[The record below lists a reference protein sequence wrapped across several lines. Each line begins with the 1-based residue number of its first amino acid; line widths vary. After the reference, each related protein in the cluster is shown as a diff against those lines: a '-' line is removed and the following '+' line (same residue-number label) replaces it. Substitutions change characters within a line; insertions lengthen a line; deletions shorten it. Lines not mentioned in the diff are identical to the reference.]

1 MVDPQAQEAPED
13 PAPDEVPLTPSKR
26 TRGDSESDDDDD
38 DDFESSP
45 SPPPSS
51 QKAKQPP
58 SAKKARKH
66 D

>member
-1 MVDPQAQEAPED
+1 MVDPKAQEAPED

-38 DDFESSP
+38 DSESSP

>member
-38 DDFESSP
+38 DSESSP